1 MMNNRSK
8 WKTNQFI
15 SLCAVFLLASILLVM
30 GISAGTFSMNN
41 ERHPAVEEKDMT
53 CLECHKELESE
64 AVEKW
69 EKSKHGLNNV
79 GCFICH
85 NTMEE
90 FMAHPDSS
98 SCLMCHAE
106 MESSL
111 NLEVAKEAGC
121 FSCHPAHSLRL
132 H

>member
-1 MMNNRSK
+1 MPTRAVDQPMNQEK
-8 WKTNQFI
+8 
-15 SLCAVFLLASILLVM
+15 
-30 GISAGTFSMNN
+30 
-41 ERHPAVEEKDMT
+41 HPAVEEKDMS
-53 CLECHKELESE
+53 CLECHKKLNSE

-90 FMAHPDSS
+90 FIAHPDSS

-106 MESSL
+106 MEPSL